1 MIARHSTTILAGV
14 AVTELEGRVGQKGQI
29 TLPKELREK
38 WGIKAQDKVRIVPEA
53 DGLKVQPGGSRMAK
67 HFGSVEPIRSPE
79 DYTGVRREF
88 EALVAEDAA
97 TRGQQ
102 QAMARLLDTN
112 ILIRRSPVVIRQRL
126 RQHIG

>member
-1 MIARHSTTILAGV
+1 MTARQSTTIL
-14 AVTELEGRVGQKGQI
+14 EGMTVKEFESRVGQKGQI

-38 WGIKAQDKVRIVPEA
+38 WGIKPKDKVRIVPEA
-53 DGLKVQPGGSRMAK
+53 DGVKVQPAGSKMAK
-67 HFGSVEPIRSPE
+67 HFGSVKPVRTPE

-102 QAMARLLDTN
+102 
-112 ILIRRSPVVIRQRL
+112 
-126 RQHIG
+126 